1 MLDALGLLAA
11 AALVGGP
18 ALAWLRLV
26 PAMAGFGAFALG
38 GVLALVVAV
47 ASIVWAARGNG
58 LGRARRA
65 AIVAAAVFMVL
76 ASRNAA
82 RRATTTT
89 DPIDPPAFVHAR
101 ALGANAGRDLAYPP
115 AFAEAQHHCCADL
128 RPARV
133 AAGREEAFVR
143 AARVAERMPRWS
155 VTVAD
160 PVAGTIE
167 AVVASRLFGFE
178 DDVVIRVRAAG
189 DGASRV
195 DVRSKSRDGKGDLG
209 VNAARIR
216 AFVAALE
223 GLPTTG
229 RDGGAQSTLSVPAR

>member
-1 MLDALGLLAA
+1 MLDALGLLAV

-47 ASIVWAARGNG
+47 ASIVWAARGG
-58 LGRARRA
+58 GVGRARRV

-76 ASRNAA
+76 ASRNAGA
-82 RRATTTT
+82 PRINDFTT

-101 ALGANAGRDLAYPP
+101 ALAANAGRDLAYPP
-115 AFAEAQHHCCADL
+115 AFAEVQHRCCADL
-128 RPARV
+128 YPARV
-133 AAGREEAFVR
+133 AAGRDEAFER
-143 AARVAERMPRWS
+143 AARVAERMPRWR

-195 DVRSKSRDGKGDLG
+195 DVRSKSRDGEGDLG

-216 AFVAALE
+216 AFVVALE

-229 RDGGAQSTLSVPAR
+229 RDG